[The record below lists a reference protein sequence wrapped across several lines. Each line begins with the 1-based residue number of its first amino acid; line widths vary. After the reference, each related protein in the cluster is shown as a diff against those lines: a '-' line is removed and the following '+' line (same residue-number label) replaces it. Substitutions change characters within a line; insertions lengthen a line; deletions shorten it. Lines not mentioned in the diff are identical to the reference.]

1 MHAAHAIVSGMG
13 GIRTAGDLV
22 ARLQLNRSMRIDAAK
37 KYAAERLSVSVA
49 DLADTVI
56 MNEVREDLNLGRVF
70 ESPGIAKGIDAKF
83 RIAQVLG
90 ININS
95 VDLFKKRVGL

>member
-83 RIAQVLG
+83 RIAQILG

>member
-1 MHAAHAIVSGMG
+1 MG

>member
-1 MHAAHAIVSGMG
+1 M
-13 GIRTAGDLV
+13 
-22 ARLQLNRSMRIDAAK
+22 QLNRSMRIDAAK
-37 KYAAERLSVSVA
+37 KYAAEHLSVSVA

-56 MNEVREDLNLGRVF
+56 MNEVREDMNLGRVF